1 MSPHIYRWRVLLYL
15 LYKAYVI
22 KLCKRGD
29 FMDNTAGIKKYL
41 LKRLEDLKEI
51 TVEKYQ
57 LASEEIISEICDI
70 TEETGK
76 EIAVYIDRKGAV
88 LDVEIGDED
97 TVTLKDLSY
106 RRSEESMSGVR
117 CIHTHP
123 NGSGGLSDID
133 ISALK
138 KMKLDI
144 MAAIGVS
151 EGVMTTGSM
160 AFLAADSEN
169 QLQAAVMG
177 PYKLERLMKINVMDI
192 INEAEASIRNIRT
205 VSKEVESDKERAI
218 LVGVEDK
225 EALDELRELLKTAG
239 GYEVGRMV
247 QSRDKQDT
255 ATFIGKGKLKELML
269 LSQAMDANLVVFDEE
284 LSGAQIRNLEEVLGL
299 KVIDRTQL
307 ILDIFAQRARSREGK
322 LQVELAQLRYM
333 MPRLIGMGQ
342 KLSRTGGGIGTRG
355 PGEKKLEVDRRR
367 IRSRLNDLEND
378 LKEVKKQRELQ
389 REGRVSRKIF
399 QICLVGYT
407 NAGKSTLLNNL
418 ADSDIYAEDQLFATL
433 DPTTRKVTL
442 NNGKEVLVTDTVG
455 FIRKLPHDL
464 VEAFKST
471 LEEVLYADL
480 LIHVVDGSNPDY
492 EAQIR
497 VVTDVLEE
505 LGAYNKDMIMA
516 INKID
521 KCPGKFAAPEYKGM
535 ENVVHISAF
544 ERIGLSQ
551 LLDLMEKYAG
561 LRSKTV
567 ELLIP
572 YSEGGIVATIYGSA
586 NEVIEEQYREN
597 GIYIKAEVD
606 EISYGRLTNYLI

>member
-1 MSPHIYRWRVLLYL
+1 
-15 LYKAYVI
+15 
-22 KLCKRGD
+22 
-29 FMDNTAGIKKYL
+29 MDNMAGIKKSI
-41 LKRLEDLKEI
+41 LKRLEELKDI

-57 LASEEIISEICDI
+57 LVSEDIIREICDAS
-70 TEETGK
+70 EETGK
-76 EIAVYIDRKGAV
+76 EIAVYIDRKGTV
-88 LDVEIGDED
+88 LDVSIGDEN
-97 TVTLKDLSY
+97 TVTLKDFNN
-106 RRSEESMSGVR
+106 RRSEESLSGVR

-123 NGSGGLSDID
+123 NGAGSLSDVD

-138 KMKLDI
+138 RMRLDI
-144 MAAIGVS
+144 MAAIGVAN
-151 EGVMTTGSM
+151 GVMTSGSI
-160 AFLAADSEN
+160 AFLAADSEK
-169 QLQAAVMG
+169 QLQAAAMG
-177 PYKLERLMKINVMDI
+177 PYKLERLLKVNILEVIAD
-192 INEAEASIRNIRT
+192 AETAIRDVKST
-205 VSKEVESDKERAI
+205 SKEVDSDTEKAI
-218 LVGVEDK
+218 LVGVEDQ
-225 EALDELRELLKTAG
+225 EALDELRDLLKTAG

-247 QSRDKQDT
+247 QSRDKKDT

-269 LSQAMDANLVVFDEE
+269 MGQAMEANLIVFDEE
-284 LSGAQIRNLEEVLGL
+284 LSGAQIRNLEEALGM

-322 LQVELAQLRYM
+322 LQVELAQLKYM

-367 IRSRLNDLEND
+367 IRDRLNDLENE
-378 LKEVKKQRELQ
+378 LKEVKKQRDLQ
-389 REGRVSRKIF
+389 RVGRVSRNVF
-399 QICLVGYT
+399 QVCLVGYT

-492 EAQIR
+492 ETQVN
-497 VVTDVLEE
+497 VVGDVLAE
-505 LGAYNKDMIMA
+505 LGADSKDTIMA

-521 KCPGKFAAPEYKGM
+521 KCPGKFAAEEYRGR
-535 ENVVHISAF
+535 ENAVHISAY

-551 LLDLMEKYAG
+551 LLDMIERYAAM
-561 LRSKTV
+561 RSRII

-572 YSEGGIVATIYGSA
+572 YADGGVVSTIYGSA
-586 NEVIEEQYREN
+586 NEVLEEEYRAD
-597 GIYIKAEVD
+597 GIYVKAEVD
-606 EISYGRLTNYLI
+606 EISYGRLMDYLI

>member
-1 MSPHIYRWRVLLYL
+1 
-15 LYKAYVI
+15 
-22 KLCKRGD
+22 
-29 FMDNTAGIKKYL
+29 MDSAAGIKKSL
-41 LKRLEDLKEI
+41 LKRLENLKEL

-57 LASEEIISEICDI
+57 LVSEEIIAEICDV

-76 EIAVYIDRKGAV
+76 EIAVYIDRKGEV
-88 LDVEIGDED
+88 LDVSIGDEN
-97 TVTLKDLSY
+97 TVTLKDFNN
-106 RRSEESMSGVR
+106 RRSEESLSGIR
-117 CIHTHP
+117 CVHTHP
-123 NGSGGLSDID
+123 NGSGGLSDVD

-138 KMKLDI
+138 KMRFDI
-144 MAAIGVS
+144 MAAIGVV

-160 AFLAADSEN
+160 AFLAADSEK
-169 QLQAAVMG
+169 QLQTAVMG
-177 PYKLERLMKINVMDI
+177 PYKRERLMKVNILEI
-192 INEAEASIRNIRT
+192 INEAESGIKNMRS
-205 VSKEVESDKERAI
+205 VSKEVDSDKERAV
-218 LVGVEDK
+218 LVGVEDE

-247 QSRDKQDT
+247 QNRDKKDT

-269 LSQAMDANLVVFDEE
+269 LSQALDANLVVFDEE
-284 LSGAQIRNLEEVLGL
+284 LSGAQIRNLEEALGL

-322 LQVELAQLRYM
+322 LQVELAQLKYM

-342 KLSRTGGGIGTRG
+342 KMSRTGGGIGTRG

-367 IRSRLNDLEND
+367 IRDRLNDLEND
-378 LKEVKKQRELQ
+378 LKEVKKQRDLQ
-389 REGRVSRKIF
+389 RVGRVSRKVF
-399 QICLVGYT
+399 QVCLVGYT

-418 ADSDIYAEDQLFATL
+418 ADADIYAEDQLFATL

-442 NNGKEVLVTDTVG
+442 NNSKEVLVTDTVG

-492 EAQIR
+492 EAQVN
-497 VVTDVLEE
+497 VVTDVLAE
-505 LGAYNKDMIMA
+505 LGADSKDIIMA
-516 INKID
+516 VNKID
-521 KCPGKFAAPEYKGM
+521 KCPGKFAAAEYKGL
-535 ENVVHISAF
+535 ENVVHISAS

-561 LRSKTV
+561 MKSKTV
-567 ELLIP
+567 ELMIP
-572 YSEGGIVATIYGSA
+572 YAEGSIVSTIYGSS
-586 NEVIEEQYREN
+586 NEVIEEQYKED

-606 EISYGRLTNYLI
+606 EISYGRLVKYVI

>member
-1 MSPHIYRWRVLLYL
+1 MVKLY
-15 LYKAYVI
+15 
-22 KLCKRGD
+22 KRGD
-29 FMDNTAGIKKYL
+29 FLDNMSGIKKSI
-41 LKRLEDLKEI
+41 LKRLEKLKEI

-57 LASEEIISEICDI
+57 LVSEEIIREICDA
-70 TEETGK
+70 TGETGK
-76 EIAVYIDRKGAV
+76 EIAVYIDRKGTV
-88 LDVEIGDED
+88 LDVSIGDEN
-97 TVTLKDLSY
+97 TVTLKDFNN
-106 RRSEESMSGVR
+106 RRSEESLSGIR

-123 NGSGGLSDID
+123 NGSGRLSDVD
-133 ISALK
+133 LSALK
-138 KMKLDI
+138 RLRLDI
-144 MAAIGVS
+144 MAAIGVA
-151 EGVMTTGSM
+151 EGVMTTASI
-160 AFLAADSEN
+160 AFLAVDGEK

-177 PYKLERLMKINVMDI
+177 PYRQERLLKVNILDVI
-192 INEAEASIRNIRT
+192 SEAEAGIKN
-205 VSKEVESDKERAI
+205 VKAASKEVESDTERAI
-218 LVGVEDK
+218 LVGVEDH

-247 QSRDKQDT
+247 QSRDKKD
-255 ATFIGKGKLKELML
+255 ASTFIGRGKLKELML
-269 LSQAMDANLVVFDEE
+269 MSQAMDASLVVFDEE
-284 LSGAQIRNLEEVLGL
+284 LTGAQIRNLEETLGL

-322 LQVELAQLRYM
+322 LQVELAQLKYM

-367 IRSRLNDLEND
+367 IRYRLNDLENE

-389 REGRVSRKIF
+389 REGRLSRKVF
-399 QICLVGYT
+399 QVCLVGYT

-492 EAQIR
+492 ENQVD
-497 VVTDVLEE
+497 VVTEVLAE
-505 LGAYNKDMIMA
+505 LGAGSKDTIMA

-521 KCPGKFAAPEYKGM
+521 KCPGKFTAVEYRGR
-535 ENVVHISAF
+535 ENAVHISAS

-551 LLDLMEKYAG
+551 LLDLIEKYAG
-561 LRSKTV
+561 LGSRTV

-572 YSEGGIVATIYGSA
+572 YAEGSIVSTIYGGA
-586 NEVIEEQYREN
+586 NEVTEEQYRED

-606 EISYGRLTNYLI
+606 EISYGRLEKYIM

>member
-1 MSPHIYRWRVLLYL
+1 M
-15 LYKAYVI
+15 
-22 KLCKRGD
+22 RGE
-29 FMDNTAGIKKYL
+29 FMDNMSGIKKSI
-41 LKRLEDLKEI
+41 LKKLEELKDT

-57 LASEEIISEICDI
+57 LVSEEIIREICDA

-76 EIAVYIDRKGAV
+76 EIAVYIDRKGTV
-88 LDVEIGDED
+88 LDVSIGDEN
-97 TVTLKDLSY
+97 TVTLKDY
-106 RRSEESMSGVR
+106 NNRRSDESLSGIR

-123 NGSGGLSDID
+123 NGAGGLSDVD

-138 KMKLDI
+138 RMRLDL
-144 MAAIGVS
+144 MAAIGVAN
-151 EGVMTTGSM
+151 GVMTSGSI
-160 AFLAADSEN
+160 AFLAVDSEK

-177 PYKLERLMKINVMDI
+177 PYRLERLLKINILDVIAD
-192 INEAEASIRNIRT
+192 AESAIRDVRST
-205 VSKEVESDKERAI
+205 SKEVESDAERAI
-218 LVGVEDK
+218 LVGIEDQ

-239 GYEVGRMV
+239 GYELGRMV
-247 QSRDKQDT
+247 QSRDKKDT

-269 LSQAMDANLVVFDEE
+269 MSQAMDANLIVFDEE
-284 LSGAQIRNLEEVLGL
+284 LSGAQIRNLEEALGM

-322 LQVELAQLRYM
+322 LQVELAQLKYM

-367 IRSRLNDLEND
+367 IRGRLNDLEND
-378 LKEVKKQRELQ
+378 LKEVKKQRDLQ
-389 REGRVSRKIF
+389 RVGRVSRKVF
-399 QICLVGYT
+399 QVCLVGYT

-492 EAQIR
+492 ETQVN
-497 VVTDVLEE
+497 VVSDVLAE
-505 LGAYNKDMIMA
+505 LGADSKDTIMA

-521 KCPGKFAAPEYKGM
+521 KCPGKFAAEEYRGR
-535 ENVVHISAF
+535 ENAVHISAS

-551 LLDLMEKYAG
+551 LLDMIERYAAM
-561 LRSKTV
+561 RSRIV

-572 YSEGGIVATIYGSA
+572 YADGGIVSTIYGSA
-586 NEVIEEQYREN
+586 NEVIEEHYRED

-606 EISYGRLTNYLI
+606 EISFGRLTNYLI